1 MARMAVC
8 HPISVVH
15 HVSMVN
21 VQQLQRQQQIPQPLL
36 PQER

>member
-1 MARMAVC
+1 MVRMAVYR
-8 HPISVVH
+8 PISVLH